1 MLKQTTIEE
10 IAKTINNA
18 PIGQEVYFSSGS
30 GDVGDWE
37 RWFFAMK
44 LAIKPEDSDF
54 LLIDRCGGGYA
65 YAASIY
71 NDGRETGDICAIL
84 QDYAEEHDDIFFKE
98 DGEYLFYIDWD

>member
-10 IAKTINNA
+10 IATRLNNA
-18 PIGQEVYFSSGS
+18 PIGHQVYFSSGS
-30 GDVGDWE
+30 GDDSDWE

-44 LAIKPEDSDF
+44 LVIDSEASDF
-54 LLIDRCGGGYA
+54 LLIDHCGGGYA

-84 QDYAEEHDDIFFKE
+84 QDYAEEHDDYFFKE
-98 DGEYLFYIDWD
+98 DGEYLVYTDWD